1 MSNTAIQQTARNF
14 KNNTNSD
21 TIERLPPQALDME
34 EGVLGSIMQDKDAL
48 ANVIDIISPECFYVE
63 AHQVIFSA
71 MRDLYNKS
79 KPVDLLTVFR
89 HLSDSGKIDFIG
101 GAAYLSQL
109 TMRVGSTA
117 NIEYYARIVS
127 EKYIARELIRTSNEN
142 IKAAFDTSNDVFD
155 LIDSAEKGLF
165 GITEKNLRRSYDTM
179 ATLTAAA
186 MRQLEHI
193 SKQDGGLVGVPSG
206 FSGLDRLTAGWQK
219 SDLII
224 LAARPAMGKT
234 AFMLN
239 LTLNAAK
246 NKKAVGIFSLEM
258 SSLQLVNRLITAETG
273 ISSEKLRRADLNKNE
288 WLTLTQ
294 KMDIIANMPIFMD
307 DTPAINIFELRAK
320 CRRLKMQHNVELII
334 IDYLQLMSGDAKT
347 QKSGGN
353 REQEISTISRSL
365 KAIAKELDI
374 PIIALSQLS
383 REVEKRGG
391 DKRPQLSDLRESG
404 AIEQDADMV
413 MFLYRPEYYGITQ
426 DEEGAPTTGITEVI
440 VSKHRNGALATV
452 KTYFRKDRMQFTD
465 EQSTYADY
473 TDNDDNTISISA
485 YGKDRKQIQVNMADD
500 DDSLP
505 Y

>member
-1 MSNTAIQQTARNF
+1 
-14 KNNTNSD
+14 
-21 TIERLPPQALDME
+21 
-34 EGVLGSIMQDKDAL
+34 
-48 ANVIDIISPECFYVE
+48 
-63 AHQVIFSA
+63 
-71 MRDLYNKS
+71 
-79 KPVDLLTVFR
+79 
-89 HLSDSGKIDFIG
+89 
-101 GAAYLSQL
+101 
-109 TMRVGSTA
+109 
-117 NIEYYARIVS
+117 
-127 EKYIARELIRTSNEN
+127 
-142 IKAAFDTSNDVFD
+142 
-155 LIDSAEKGLF
+155 
-165 GITEKNLRRSYDTM
+165 
-179 ATLTAAA
+179 
-186 MRQLEHI
+186 
-193 SKQDGGLVGVPSG
+193 
-206 FSGLDRLTAGWQK
+206 
-219 SDLII
+219 
-224 LAARPAMGKT
+224 MGKT

-239 LTLNAAK
+239 LARNAAK

-273 ISSEKLRRADLNKNE
+273 ISSEKLRRADLRKDE
-288 WLTLTQ
+288 WLMLTQ

-440 VSKHRNGALATV
+440 VAKHRNGALATV

-465 EQSTYADY
+465 AQSTDTDY

-485 YGKDRKQIQVNMADD
+485 YGKDRKQINVNMADD
-500 DDSLP
+500 DDNLP